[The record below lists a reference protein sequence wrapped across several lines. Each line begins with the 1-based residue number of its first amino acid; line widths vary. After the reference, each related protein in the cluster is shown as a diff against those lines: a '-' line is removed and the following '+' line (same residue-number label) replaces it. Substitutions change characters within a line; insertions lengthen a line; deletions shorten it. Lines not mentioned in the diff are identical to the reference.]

1 MTPLRTCRA
10 LALAGA
16 FMCVLAIPPA
26 VHAQS
31 EQQSQPAT
39 PQPATPQP
47 ATQPSESEDG
57 SKLPVSLD
65 RIREGVQREPK
76 LKIDFLDPNIPLF
89 RISVNEKPLKLEDY
103 WKIGPDTAV
112 SRDVR
117 TYHAS
122 TWHHEFLNMT
132 TPKQHIAASPF
143 GIMGNPMFPV
153 GPPIFAISSALKK
166 AFSNM
171 ERGRIRRQIQEEL
184 KQIETNNA
192 QQKQQAETETQ
203 QTPAEE
209 TPVQDPQHS
218 KKQEP
223 KPAQRP

>member
-1 MTPLRTCRA
+1 MAPLRTCRA
-10 LALAGA
+10 LAVAGA

-31 EQQSQPAT
+31 TQPAA
-39 PQPATPQP
+39 QA
-47 ATQPSESEDG
+47 ASEGEDG

-65 RIREGVQREPK
+65 RIREGIQREPK

-117 TYHAS
+117 PYHAS
-122 TWHHEFLNMT
+122 AWHNEFLNMT

-143 GIMGNPMFPV
+143 GIFGNPMFPV
-153 GPPIFAISSALKK
+153 GPPVFAISSALKK
-166 AFSNM
+166 GFSNM

-184 KQIETNNA
+184 KQIEANQSQQNPAA
-192 QQKQQAETETQ
+192 Q
-203 QTPAEE
+203 
-209 TPVQDPQHS
+209 TPVQDSEEVKKPEQTQPEQTKPKQPKQPQ
-218 KKQEP
+218 QP
-223 KPAQRP
+223 

>member
-1 MTPLRTCRA
+1 
-10 LALAGA
+10 
-16 FMCVLAIPPA
+16 MCLLAIPIA

-31 EQQSQPAT
+31 
-39 PQPATPQP
+39 
-47 ATQPSESEDG
+47 TQPQDG

-89 RISVNEKPLKLEDY
+89 RISVHEKGLKLEDY

-117 TYHAS
+117 PSFAS
-122 TWHHEFLNMT
+122 TWHHEFLSMT

-143 GIMGNPMFPV
+143 GIFGNPVHPV
-153 GPPIFAISSALKK
+153 GLPVGEITTALKK
-166 AFSNM
+166 AFSNA

-184 KQIETNNA
+184 KTIEANKSQQAPQA
-192 QQKQQAETETQ
+192 QQTQ
-203 QTPAEE
+203 QPQQPEQPPAKQPE
-209 TPVQDPQHS
+209 S
-218 KKQEP
+218 KQPKQP
-223 KPAQRP
+223 